1 MLRKRFKT
9 LWWGPGGLRGFA
21 ERLGVYALGGVK
33 AIPAA
38 KGTKLSQADMPN
50 AKCPRDMQAI
60 LSAEI
65 DWNAPELQSLSPSA
79 RDFLERLLQV
89 CRQWQHPACVW

>member
-1 MLRKRFKT
+1 VLRKSLQT

-21 ERLGVYALGGVK
+21 ERLGVLALGGVK

-89 CRQWQHPACVW
+89 C